1 MLSEILFYSSVILK
15 GTETTTFICRLNI
28 LFYSSVILK
37 GTETGGHKMLS
48 EILFYSSVILKGTE
62 TEKVSADI
70 YITTVIA
77 ML

>member
-1 MLSEILFYSSVILK
+1 MKGTETTWRGGKDPSKFYSSVILK
-15 GTETTTFICRLNI
+15 GTETDKQDTFDM
-28 LFYSSVILK
+28 V
-37 GTETGGHKMLS
+37 T
-48 EILFYSSVILKGTE
+48 FYSSVILKGTE

>member
-1 MLSEILFYSSVILK
+1 MKGTETTHIIKSDRCEFYSSVILK
-15 GTETTTFICRLNI
+15 GTETDKQDTFDM
-28 LFYSSVILK
+28 V
-37 GTETGGHKMLS
+37 T
-48 EILFYSSVILKGTE
+48 FYSSVILKGTE

>member
-1 MLSEILFYSSVILK
+1 MKGTETTPTALTKCAPFYSSVILK
-15 GTETTTFICRLNI
+15 GTET
-28 LFYSSVILK
+28 VK
-37 GTETGGHKMLS
+37 GAQAHGH
-48 EILFYSSVILKGTE
+48 LFYSSVILKGTE